1 MVMDVEERTSTEERV
16 SRIEGVLPHLAA
28 KSDVAESET
37 RVTRQIADLRTETR
51 TGFAELRKENVESEA
66 RVTRQIADLR
76 TETRTQIAE
85 TEARVT
91 QQIADLRTE
100 TQTQIA
106 KSETR
111 MIRWMIAIA
120 SLMVAAITLIDR
132 LFG

>member
-16 SRIEGVLPHLAA
+16 SRIEGVLPHLATKA
-28 KSDVAESET
+28 DV
-37 RVTRQIADLRTETR
+37 
-51 TGFAELRKENVESEA
+51 VESEA

-76 TETRTQIAE
+76 TETRTQIVESEARVTQQIANLRTETTRQIAE

-91 QQIADLRTE
+91 RQIADLRTE

>member
-1 MVMDVEERTSTEERV
+1 MVIDVEERTSTEERV
-16 SRIEGVLPHLAA
+16 SRIEGVLPHLATKA
-28 KSDVAESET
+28 DV
-37 RVTRQIADLRTETR
+37 
-51 TGFAELRKENVESEA
+51 VESEA
-66 RVTRQIADLR
+66 RVTRQISDLR

-91 QQIADLRTE
+91 RQIADLRTE